1 MSQVNIM
8 SQEKKM
14 SDKLGQDCIFLLLES
29 KRPGEETEFIHII
42 IKHKKKKSPVNSLAA
57 QETSH
62 RSNPCQIGKL
72 LSMGTFRGI
81 GEFIGYLVLYHDLI
95 RSTDKRALLEAG
107 GDGQR

>member
-42 IKHKKKKSPVNSLAA
+42 IKHKKKNL
-57 QETSH
+57 Q
-62 RSNPCQIGKL
+62 
-72 LSMGTFRGI
+72 
-81 GEFIGYLVLYHDLI
+81 
-95 RSTDKRALLEAG
+95 
-107 GDGQR
+107 

>member
-42 IKHKKKKSPVNSLAA
+42 IKHKKKKISSKFPCSSRDFPQKQSLPDRETAINGNLPRYWRVYWLFGPV
-57 QETSH
+57 
-62 RSNPCQIGKL
+62 P
-72 LSMGTFRGI
+72 
-81 GEFIGYLVLYHDLI
+81 
-95 RSTDKRALLEAG
+95 
-107 GDGQR
+107 